1 MRQMLYV
8 CASLC
13 YIIHDCNTF
22 LPIIYPDKNCRFVG
36 ETEEIGCKEN
46 EDKAA
51 GKMGSVCNIR
61 KPNTEA
67 AHTPSEPI
75 VIPSTESE
83 VKSKQKQ
90 VKNQRT
96 QLEDLLRFSFNEED
110 VQTMEGYE
118 ACRGQYATL
127 RAFER
132 KLLRLCGDALQKCRG
147 NLEKIR
153 GSGNH
158 M

>member
-1 MRQMLYV
+1 M
-8 CASLC
+8 
-13 YIIHDCNTF
+13 
-22 LPIIYPDKNCRFVG
+22 PIVQPDKNCPFVG

-61 KPNTEA
+61 QHKSEPT
-67 AHTPSEPI
+67 SREPI
-75 VIPSTESE
+75 VVPSPEAE

-90 VKNQRT
+90 VQNQRT
-96 QLEDLLRFSFNEED
+96 QLEDLLRFVYNEED

-132 KLLRLCGDALQKCRG
+132 KLLRLCGDALQKCRS
-147 NLEKIR
+147 NLEKIH
-153 GSGNH
+153 GSGNGCNGTIFC
-158 M
+158 